1 MLLGR
6 EKIMAITDMKGT
18 VTKDQPTMTGM
29 INKDTTKVTP
39 PNLSSIKMPAGM
51 AKTKSEQPK
60 EMPVEQPKEMP
71 IDQAQATGLMEKV
84 QNLTDQDRAVLAT
97 VLSPSVTNA
106 LKKIAPELT
115 PLLDQAGSAE
125 ENVIIPVSVVK
136 NFATKRYG
144 GENETQAVTSFIADL
159 QESAPGMNNEM
170 EQTNVPPDTQMANS
184 EESMVQSEID
194 EIDSGMMEA

>member
-1 MLLGR
+1 
-6 EKIMAITDMKGT
+6 MAITDMKGT
-18 VTKDQPTMTGM
+18 VTKNQPTTTGM
-29 INKDTTKVTP
+29 MNTDTAKVSAP
-39 PNLSSIKMPAGM
+39 DMSRMKMPAGM
-51 AKTKSEQPK
+51 AKPRSEQPR
-60 EMPVEQPKEMP
+60 EVPVEPPQEM
-71 IDQAQATGLMEKV
+71 GLAEKV
-84 QNLTDQDRAVLAT
+84 QNLTDQDKAVLAT
-97 VLSPSVTNA
+97 VLSPSVSNA

-115 PLLDQAGSAE
+115 PLLDQAGTAE

-144 GENETQAVTSFIADL
+144 GEDETQAVTSFIADL

-170 EQTNVPPDTQMANS
+170 EQTNVPPDTQIANS

>member
-1 MLLGR
+1 
-6 EKIMAITDMKGT
+6 MAITDMKGT
-18 VTKDQPTMTGM
+18 VTKNQPTTTGM
-29 INKDTTKVTP
+29 MNTDTAKVSAP
-39 PNLSSIKMPAGM
+39 DMSRMKMPAGM
-51 AKTKSEQPK
+51 AKPRSEQPR
-60 EMPVEQPKEMP
+60 EVPVEPPQEM
-71 IDQAQATGLMEKV
+71 GLAEKV
-84 QNLTDQDRAVLAT
+84 QNLTDQDKAVLAT
-97 VLSPSVTNA
+97 VLSPSVSNA

-115 PLLDQAGSAE
+115 PLLDQAGTAE

>member
-1 MLLGR
+1 
-6 EKIMAITDMKGT
+6 MAITDMKGT

-29 INKDTTKVTP
+29 MNKDTTKVTP
-39 PNLSSIKMPAGM
+39 PDLSSIKMPAGM
-51 AKTKSEQPK
+51 AKAKSEQPK

-71 IDQAQATGLMEKV
+71 VDQTQVTDLMEKV
-84 QNLTDQDRAVLAT
+84 QNLTDQDKAVLAT

-170 EQTNVPPDTQMANS
+170 EQTNVPPDTQMA
-184 EESMVQSEID
+184 EQPE
-194 EIDSGMMEA
+194 SGMEQVFNAIDTEGEIV

>member
-1 MLLGR
+1 
-6 EKIMAITDMKGT
+6 MAIADMKGT
-18 VTKDQPTMTGM
+18 VSKDQPTMTGM
-29 INKDTTKVTP
+29 MNKDTTKVTP
-39 PNLSSIKMPAGM
+39 PDLSSIKMPAGM
-51 AKTKSEQPK
+51 AKAKSEQPK
-60 EMPVEQPKEMP
+60 KMPVEQPKEMP
-71 IDQAQATGLMEKV
+71 VDQTQVTDLMEKV
-84 QNLTDQDRAVLAT
+84 QNLTDQDKAVLAT

-170 EQTNVPPDTQMANS
+170 EQTNVPPDTQMPNS
-184 EESMVQSEID
+184 EESMMQSEID

>member
-1 MLLGR
+1 
-6 EKIMAITDMKGT
+6 MAIADMKGT

-29 INKDTTKVTP
+29 MNKDTTKVTP
-39 PNLSSIKMPAGM
+39 PDLSSIKMPAGM
-51 AKTKSEQPK
+51 AKAKSEQPK

-71 IDQAQATGLMEKV
+71 VDQTQVTDLMEKV
-84 QNLTDQDRAVLAT
+84 QNLTDQDKAVLAT

-170 EQTNVPPDTQMANS
+170 EQTNVPPDTQMA
-184 EESMVQSEID
+184 EQPESGMEQVFNAIDTEGEID
-194 EIDSGMMEA
+194 